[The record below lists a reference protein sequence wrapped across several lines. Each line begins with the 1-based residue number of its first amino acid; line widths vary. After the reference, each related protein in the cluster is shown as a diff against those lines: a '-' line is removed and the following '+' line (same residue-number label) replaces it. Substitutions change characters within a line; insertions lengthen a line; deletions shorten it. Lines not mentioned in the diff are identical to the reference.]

1 MRGLR
6 QPTAALPKGHV
17 SLNTIYTIGHSI
29 HDWETFLGL
38 LTLHGVD
45 VVVDTRSAPASR
57 RAAFANKRTMPAL
70 LEQEDMSYVYL
81 GDSLGGKPSDDDLY
95 GLDGK
100 PDYRKMRSQ
109 QSFQQGIDD
118 VLELA
123 TEETVVLMCSEEDP
137 SKCHRHLLIEP
148 AMLQRGVGL
157 MHIRGDGSVQHS
169 DSISNNRAFARQSQ
183 TMLPL

>member
-6 QPTAALPKGHV
+6 QPTTALPKGHV

-38 LTLHGVD
+38 LSMHEIE
-45 VVVDTRSAPASR
+45 VVVDTRSAPVSR

-81 GDSLGGKPSDDDLY
+81 GDALGGKPSNDDLY
-95 GLDGK
+95 GQDGK

-109 QSFQQGIDD
+109 QSFQAGIET

-123 TEETVVLMCSEEDP
+123 AQGTIVLMCSEEDP

-148 AMLQRGVGL
+148 AMLQRSVGL

-169 DSISNNRAFARQSQ
+169 ESLSNSKAFARQSQ
-183 TMLPL
+183 TMLAI

>member
-1 MRGLR
+1 M
-6 QPTAALPKGHV
+6 
-17 SLNTIYTIGHSI
+17 NTIYTIGHSV

-38 LTLHGVD
+38 LTRHGVY
-45 VVVDTRSAPASR
+45 VVVDTRSAPVSR

-70 LEQEDMSYVYL
+70 LEQEDISYVFL
-81 GDSLGGKPSDDDLY
+81 GDALGGKPSDDDLY
-95 GLDGK
+95 GQDGK

-109 QSFQQGIDD
+109 GSFQSGIDT

-123 TEETVVLMCSEEDP
+123 AEHTIALMCSEEDP

-148 AMLQRGVGL
+148 AMLERGVGL

-169 DSISNNRAFARQSQ
+169 DALANSKLFARQSQ
-183 TMLPL
+183 RMFAV

>member
-70 LEQEDMSYVYL
+70 LDQEDMSYVYL

-95 GLDGK
+95 GEDGK
-100 PDYRKMRSQ
+100 PDYRKMRSLE
-109 QSFQQGIDD
+109 SFQAGVDA

-123 TEETVVLMCSEEDP
+123 ERETVVLMCSEEDP

-148 AMLQRGVGL
+148 SVLQRGVGL
-157 MHIRGDGSVQHS
+157 MHIRGDGSVRHS
-169 DSISNNRAFARQSQ
+169 DSLSNNKAFARQSQ
-183 TMLPL
+183 TMLKV

>member
-1 MRGLR
+1 M
-6 QPTAALPKGHV
+6 
-17 SLNTIYTIGHSI
+17 LNTMYTIGHSV

-45 VVVDTRSAPASR
+45 VVVDTRSAPVSR

-70 LEQEDMSYVYL
+70 LEQEDISYVFL
-81 GDSLGGKPSDDDLY
+81 GDALGGKPSDDYLY
-95 GLDGK
+95 GEDGK
-100 PDYRKMRSQ
+100 PDYRKMRSLE
-109 QSFQQGIDD
+109 SFQSGIEA

-123 TEETVVLMCSEEDP
+123 AEHTIALMCSEEDP

-148 AMLQRGVGL
+148 AMLERGVGL

-169 DSISNNRAFARQSQ
+169 DALANTKAFARQSQ
-183 TMLPL
+183 TMLAV

>member
-1 MRGLR
+1 M
-6 QPTAALPKGHV
+6 
-17 SLNTIYTIGHSI
+17 NTIYTIGHSV

-45 VVVDTRSAPASR
+45 VVVDTRSAPVSR

-70 LEQEDMSYVYL
+70 LEQEDISYVFL
-81 GDSLGGKPSDDDLY
+81 GDALGGKPSDDDLY
-95 GLDGK
+95 GEDGK
-100 PDYRKMRSQ
+100 PDYRKMRSLE
-109 QSFQQGIDD
+109 SFQSGIEA

-123 TEETVVLMCSEEDP
+123 AEHTIALMCSEEDP

-148 AMLQRGVGL
+148 AMIQRGVGL

-169 DSISNNRAFARQSQ
+169 DALANTKAFARQSQ
-183 TMLPL
+183 TMLAV

>member
-1 MRGLR
+1 
-6 QPTAALPKGHV
+6 
-17 SLNTIYTIGHSI
+17 
-29 HDWETFLGL
+29 
-38 LTLHGVD
+38 
-45 VVVDTRSAPASR
+45 
-57 RAAFANKRTMPAL
+57 
-70 LEQEDMSYVYL
+70 
-81 GDSLGGKPSDDDLY
+81 
-95 GLDGK
+95 
-100 PDYRKMRSQ
+100 MRSQ

-137 SKCHRHLLIEP
+137 SKCHRRLLIEP

-169 DSISNNRAFARQSQ
+169 DSLSNNRAFARQSQ

>member
-1 MRGLR
+1 MRNEG
-6 QPTAALPKGHV
+6 QD

-38 LTLHGVD
+38 LTLHGVG
-45 VVVDTRSAPASR
+45 VVVDTRSAPVSR

-81 GDSLGGKPSDDDLY
+81 GDALGGKPSDDDLY
-95 GLDGK
+95 GQDGK
-100 PDYRKMRSQ
+100 PDYRKMRSLE
-109 QSFQQGIDD
+109 SFQAGIDT
-118 VLELA
+118 VLKLA
-123 TEETVVLMCSEEDP
+123 AQETTVLMCSEEDP

-157 MHIRGDGSVQHS
+157 MHIRRDESVQHS
-169 DSISNNRAFARQSQ
+169 DTLANNKAFARQSQ
-183 TMLPL
+183 TMLQV

>member
-1 MRGLR
+1 M
-6 QPTAALPKGHV
+6 LPKGHV
-17 SLNTIYTIGHSI
+17 SLNTIYTIGHST

-95 GLDGK
+95 GEDGK
-100 PDYRKMRSQ
+100 PDYRKMRSLE
-109 QSFQQGIDD
+109 SFQAGIDA

-123 TEETVVLMCSEEDP
+123 ELHTVVLMCSEEDP

-148 AMLQRGVGL
+148 AMLQRSVGL

-169 DSISNNRAFARQSQ
+169 DSLSNNKAFARQSQ

>member
-1 MRGLR
+1 M
-6 QPTAALPKGHV
+6 HE
-17 SLNTIYTIGHSI
+17 I
-29 HDWETFLGL
+29 
-38 LTLHGVD
+38 D
-45 VVVDTRSAPASR
+45 VVMDTRSAPASR

-70 LEQEDMSYVYL
+70 LEQAEMSYVYL

-95 GLDGK
+95 GEDGK
-100 PDYRKMRSQ
+100 PDYRKMRSLE
-109 QSFQQGIDD
+109 SFQAGIDA

-123 TEETVVLMCSEEDP
+123 ELHTVVLMCSEEDP

-169 DSISNNRAFARQSQ
+169 DTLSNNKAFARQSQ

>member
-1 MRGLR
+1 MRGFANRLGLEG
-6 QPTAALPKGHV
+6 QQ
-17 SLNTIYTIGHSI
+17 SLNTIYTIGHST

-109 QSFQQGIDD
+109 QSFQAGIDD

-137 SKCHRHLLIEP
+137 SKCHRRLLIEP

-169 DSISNNRAFARQSQ
+169 DSLSNNKAFARQSQ